1 MNKPTENLTK
11 TDGSPRCAVAPGSA
25 LVCPWQ
31 AGKPPIGR
39 IVALWLSD
47 PEDDS
52 INFVAPGRLCK
63 NGWFALFDGERR
75 FTRLFIPVKAWA
87 DFPDFSSPNTGDVAQ
102 PAAKNITSP

>member
-1 MNKPTENLTK
+1 MNDTNSTGQPAA
-11 TDGSPRCAVAPGSA
+11 SPGLAVATGSA
-25 LVCPWQ
+25 LACPWQ

-39 IVALWLSD
+39 LVALWLSD

-52 INFVAPGRLCK
+52 INFVTPGRLCK

-87 DFPDFSSPNTGDVAQ
+87 DFPDFSSPNIRHEPRPTE
-102 PAAKNITSP
+102 